1 MTACKPDDL
10 ILGLPERLVQ
20 SIVDI
25 SAIAN
30 GYCENGAS
38 TLVCARLPA
47 RPIGREVV
55 KITLTTG
62 NLPPFQ
68 RKRGSA
74 LFI

>member
-1 MTACKPDDL
+1 
-10 ILGLPERLVQ
+10 LVQ

-25 SAIAN
+25 GAIAS
-30 GYCENGAS
+30 GYCEKGAS
-38 TLVCARLPA
+38 ALVWFPA

-55 KITLTTG
+55 KITLTTR

-68 RKRGSA
+68 RKRGST